1 MILSAGYF
9 RILNALPGAVWTYP
23 VSYVAFHTYSIQGL
37 LENEYRDF
45 ICSWARAQG
54 FNFYLSDNS
63 LGTIHFR
70 RSDDISKD
78 SLRKSTID
86 ISLPNQP
93 TNGDLGTKISKSL
106 DKSGL
111 DEGPGAN
118 KEIQITSVVSQ
129 SDGKFGEQQL
139 LQHTASIIHPPIG
152 EYLAPPTQLELI
164 GHSIACASYPY
175 SDSHYGGVVPAYGA
189 QALVH
194 PHCVGVH
201 PGRMALPLE
210 ISEEPVY
217 VNAKQYHGILRRRQ
231 SRAKAELEK
240 KLIKVRKPYL
250 HESRHLHA
258 MRRAR
263 GCGGRFLNT
272 KKLDT
277 HGNNS
282 TSSSVTT
289 VSTHPMNSSRSQE
302 ATEPQ
307 QMNSNG
313 NGKTYNS
320 NGNGCYQN
328 HQGFQLFNYHSLSD
342 NRGEGDFSGQQS
354 ERIVVN
360 GTPPHRALT
369 IK

>member
-1 MILSAGYF
+1 MHHNPSSTNNPEPWWRGIG
-9 RILNALPGAVWTYP
+9 N
-23 VSYVAFHTYSIQGL
+23 
-37 LENEYRDF
+37 
-45 ICSWARAQG
+45 
-54 FNFYLSDNS
+54 
-63 LGTIHFR
+63 
-70 RSDDISKD
+70 DDISKD
-78 SLRKSTID
+78 MLRESTID

-93 TNGDLGTKISKSL
+93 TNGGLGTKISKSQT
-106 DKSGL
+106 KSGL
-111 DEGPGAN
+111 EEGTVAN
-118 KEIQITSVVSQ
+118 KEIQTTMDSQ
-129 SDGKFGEQQL
+129 LDGKFGEQQRM
-139 LQHTASIIHPPIG
+139 QHAASIIHPPLG

-201 PGRMALPLE
+201 PARMALPLE
-210 ISEEPVY
+210 MAEEPVY

-272 KKLDT
+272 KKLDAT
-277 HGNNS
+277 HGNS
-282 TSSSVTT
+282 TSSNAT
-289 VSTHPMNSSRSQE
+289 VSTHLMNSSSSGSMSSHSRNADLSTGHQE
-302 ATEPQ
+302 AREPHAQKMQPQ

-313 NGKTYNS
+313 NGKAYSS
-320 NGNGCYQN
+320 NGSGCYQQR
-328 HQGFQLFNYHSLSD
+328 QGFQLFNYHSLSD
-342 NRGEGDFSGQQS
+342 NRAEGDFSGQQS

-360 GTPPHRALT
+360 GAPHRAVT

>member
-1 MILSAGYF
+1 MHHNPKSRNNTEPWWRGIG
-9 RILNALPGAVWTYP
+9 N
-23 VSYVAFHTYSIQGL
+23 
-37 LENEYRDF
+37 
-45 ICSWARAQG
+45 
-54 FNFYLSDNS
+54 
-63 LGTIHFR
+63 
-70 RSDDISKD
+70 DDISKD

-93 TNGDLGTKISKSL
+93 TNGHLGTKISKSL

-118 KEIQITSVVSQ
+118 KEIQITVVSQ
-129 SDGKFGEQQL
+129 SDGKFGEQQPL
-139 LQHTASIIHPPIG
+139 PHTASVIHQPIG

-164 GHSIACASYPY
+164 GHSVVISLSLSLTHSWVHIAHRGAHACASYPY

-201 PGRMALPLE
+201 PSRMALPLE

-320 NGNGCYQN
+320 NGNEFYQN

-360 GTPPHRALT
+360 GTPHRALT